1 MIDLQGHGAADPRPA
16 QAAGDLRHPGDGRAI
31 QGLRNLQPR
40 GQVEF
45 LPEQG
50 FRLALGHR
58 ALQGKGAGALLQ
70 PFHPRNARKGG
81 HRLGGKH
88 PAPGLQ
94 YGPQPQ
100 APAVSGG
107 FHVLHGGIPP
117 AEHPGLGAG
126 QIKGMGEVRA
136 GLHGLGLVR
145 VALGVQGVEHHPAL
159 QDYLIL
165 LGLHV
170 FQHHHGAG
178 GEHPRFLPE
187 SAGQGDFPFHG
198 RLALGVAHQALHLQ
212 ILPKAFHFHKVL
224 SPLRWSFAKAYA

>member
-1 MIDLQGHGAADPRPA
+1 M
-16 QAAGDLRHPGDGRAI
+16 
-31 QGLRNLQPR
+31 
-40 GQVEF
+40 
-45 LPEQG
+45 
-50 FRLALGHR
+50 
-58 ALQGKGAGALLQ
+58 
-70 PFHPRNARKGG
+70 
-81 HRLGGKH
+81 
-88 PAPGLQ
+88 
-94 YGPQPQ
+94 
-100 APAVSGG
+100 
-107 FHVLHGGIPP
+107 LHGGIPP

-178 GEHPRFLPE
+178 REHPRFLPE